1 MKKHKKFKDE
11 FTKRDSKRVGKKT
24 TKTKRKNLNP
34 NENRPP
40 KYRNDY
46 LNEEE

>member
-11 FTKRDSKRVGKKT
+11 FSNRDSKRIQKNPKQKK
-24 TKTKRKNLNP
+24 KYLNP
-34 NENRPP
+34 SDSKAP
-40 KYRNDY
+40 KYKLNY